1 MLAEGL
7 YPPRLKRRV
16 GGDWGHLANIQ
27 ASVLLRRLGL
37 DGLQRIVCSHLS
49 EHNNRPELVVETLTP
64 LLDGDESRLMVAAQ
78 DDSLAWQE
86 LYAGKAKS
94 VHATD
99 DPDLLVLTFRDDTS
113 AFDGERMESLA
124 RKGMVNN
131 TFNAYIM
138 ETLQAAGIPTHFE
151 KRLSGT
157 ESLVKKLEMIP
168 VECVVRNIAAGGLV
182 KRLGVEEGQALS
194 PPTFELFLK
203 DDAKHDPM
211 INESLAETFGWATP
225 EQLAEMKAL
234 TFQVNEVLK
243 ALFEEGG
250 LLLVDYKL
258 EFGLFKGQIL
268 LGDEFSPDGCRL
280 WDAKTREKL
289 DKDRFRQGL
298 GGVIEAYEEVGRRI
312 GVRFD

>member
-1 MLAEGL
+1 ME
-7 YPPRLKRRV
+7 KR
-16 GGDWGHLANIQ
+16 
-27 ASVLLRRLGL
+27 
-37 DGLQRIVCSHLS
+37 
-49 EHNNRPELVVETLTP
+49 
-64 LLDGDESRLMVAAQ
+64 
-78 DDSLAWQE
+78 QE

-131 TFNAYIM
+131 TFNAFIM
-138 ETLQAAGIPTHFE
+138 EKLQAAGIPTHFE

-157 ESLVKKLEMIP
+157 ESLVKKLDMIP

-182 KRLGVEEGQALS
+182 KRLGVEEGKTLS

-243 ALFEEGG
+243 KLFEEGD

-258 EFGLFKGQIL
+258 EFGLFKGQIV

-312 GVRFD
+312 GILFD

>member
-1 MLAEGL
+1 ME
-7 YPPRLKRRV
+7 KR
-16 GGDWGHLANIQ
+16 
-27 ASVLLRRLGL
+27 
-37 DGLQRIVCSHLS
+37 
-49 EHNNRPELVVETLTP
+49 
-64 LLDGDESRLMVAAQ
+64 
-78 DDSLAWQE
+78 QE

-94 VHATD
+94 VFATD
-99 DPDLLVLTFRDDTS
+99 DPDRLILHFRDDTS

-131 TFNAYIM
+131 RFNAFIM
-138 ETLQAAGIPTHFE
+138 GKLEDAGIPTHVE
-151 KRLSGT
+151 QLLSDT
-157 ESLVKKLEMIP
+157 ECVVKKLDMIP

-203 DDAKHDPM
+203 NDKLHDPM

-234 TFQVNEVLK
+234 TFKVNEVLK
-243 ALFEEGG
+243 TLFADGG
-250 LLLVDYKL
+250 MLLVDYKL
-258 EFGLFKGQIL
+258 EFGVFQGKIV

-312 GVRFD
+312 GVDFA